1 MIFLFIIINMS
12 SQYSFVKKPEEVNDI
27 ICRYEKLTEELS
39 KQYPHLKE
47 GLGLLY
53 GNLMVTAIEPETWEE
68 EEED

>member
-1 MIFLFIIINMS
+1 MS
-12 SQYSFVKKPEEVNDI
+12 SQYSSIEVKTQTDVNDI

-53 GNLMVTAIEPETWEE
+53 GNLMVTAIDPETWEE
-68 EEED
+68 EEAD